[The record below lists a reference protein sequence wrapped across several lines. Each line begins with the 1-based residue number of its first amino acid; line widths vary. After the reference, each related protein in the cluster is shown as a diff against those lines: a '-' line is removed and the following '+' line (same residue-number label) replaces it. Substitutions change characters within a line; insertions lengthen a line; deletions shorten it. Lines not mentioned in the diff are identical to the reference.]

1 MLPQAYGLPAAI
13 LLVLGGTLAC
23 FAGYR
28 LLRTVLGIYGFILG
42 AMLASSMVDVS
53 NTFAMVVAAVIGG
66 FVGAVVLVFAYFVGV
81 ALVGAGLGALIAHM
95 AWSQAA
101 GADPPAI
108 AVIVASVLGAV
119 GTMILQRYVIV
130 VATAF
135 GGAWTIIVGGL
146 AAASARGLEGL
157 PPAGD
162 PWILYP
168 FTPATGEQWVPVAWI
183 ALGLVG
189 TIVQLALGGTRK
201 KRKG

>member
-1 MLPQAYGLPAAI
+1 VLPQAYGLPAAI

-28 LLRTVLGIYGFILG
+28 LLRIVLGIYGFILG
-42 AMLASSMVDVS
+42 AMLASSVVDVTS
-53 NTFAMVVAAVIGG
+53 TLAMLLAAVVGG
-66 FVGAVVLVFAYFVGV
+66 FVGAIVLVFAYFVGV
-81 ALVGAGLGALIAHM
+81 ALVGAGLGALIAHVV
-95 AWSQAA
+95 WTQVA
-101 GADPPAI
+101 GSDPPAL
-108 AVIVASVLGAV
+108 AVIIASVLGAI

-146 AAASARGLEGL
+146 AVASARGVEGL
-157 PPAGD
+157 PPTGD

-168 FTPATGEQWVPVAWI
+168 FTPAVGEQWVPVAWV

-189 TIVQLALGGTRK
+189 TIVQLALGRGRR
-201 KRKG
+201 KRK

>member
-1 MLPQAYGLPAAI
+1 MVPQAYGLPVAI

-28 LLRTVLGIYGFILG
+28 LLRTVLGIYGFIIG

-53 NTFAMVVAAVIGG
+53 NALAMILAAVIGG
-66 FVGAVVLVFAYFVGV
+66 FVGAVILVFAYFVGV
-81 ALVGAGLGALIAHM
+81 ALVGAGLGALIAHVV
-95 AWSQAA
+95 WTQAA
-101 GADPPAI
+101 GADPPAL
-108 AVIVASVLGAV
+108 AVIIASILGAI
-119 GTMILQRYVIV
+119 GTMILQRYVIIV
-130 VATAF
+130 STAF

-146 AAASARGLEGL
+146 AIAAARGVEGL

-168 FTPATGEQWVPVAWI
+168 FTPASGERWVPVAWI

-189 TIVQLALGGTRK
+189 AIVQLATANRK
-201 KRKG
+201 KKR

>member
-1 MLPQAYGLPAAI
+1 MLPQAYGVPAAI
-13 LLVLGGTLAC
+13 LLILGGTLAC

-28 LLRTVLGIYGFILG
+28 LLRIVLGIYGFILG
-42 AMLASSMVDVS
+42 AMIASSVVDVS
-53 NTFAMVVAAVIGG
+53 NAFAMVLAAIIGG
-66 FVGAVVLVFAYFVGV
+66 FVGASVLVFAYFVGV

-95 AWSQAA
+95 VWSQTA
-101 GADPPAI
+101 GADPPAV
-108 AVIVASVLGAV
+108 AVIIASVLGAI
-119 GTMILQRYVIV
+119 GTMILQRYVII

-146 AAASARGLEGL
+146 AVASARGIEGL

-168 FTPATGEQWVPVAWI
+168 FTPASGEQWVPVAWV

-189 TIVQLALGGTRK
+189 TIVQLALGGGSRK
-201 KRKG
+201 KRR